1 MREGTKNSKFDMM
14 KVVSLHKMVML
25 DHHTTKDWTVANT
38 TISATDGLRPS
49 PSSTDFWDK
58 SWFRLSSNACCFP
71 SLPAKSLENFTHF
84 ITYAKGRC
92 VTYAVASS
100 KWVWCTEPAK
110 VITSSWDDFTICENR
125 LAISLCSIVV
135 LDTVLCRI
143 KKRS

>member
-25 DHHTTKDWTVANT
+25 DHHTTKAWTVANT

-49 PSSTDFWDK
+49 PSTTDFWDK

-125 LAISLCSIVV
+125 LAISLSSI

-143 KKRS
+143 NKTN